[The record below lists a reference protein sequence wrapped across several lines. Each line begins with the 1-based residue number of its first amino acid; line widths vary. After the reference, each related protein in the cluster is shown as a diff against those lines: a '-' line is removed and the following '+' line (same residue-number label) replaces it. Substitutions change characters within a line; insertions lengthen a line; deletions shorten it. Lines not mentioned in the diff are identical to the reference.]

1 MPQQLG
7 VCRPGRPSQDVPP
20 SASLHAV
27 GGIQRT
33 RLVNQQRPWQ
43 LGSLD
48 IGHCE
53 RPRLKRDHQD
63 MQPQRLDFLFVLSQL
78 RQMLSARQ
86 SPEMPVK
93 NQQQP
98 VAPVVFQP
106 VRVPL
111 RVMQRKWHG
120 RFAGSIL
127 HQCLLICSF

>member
-1 MPQQLG
+1 MHP
-7 VCRPGRPSQDVPP
+7 
-20 SASLHAV
+20 
-27 GGIQRT
+27 I
-33 RLVNQQRPWQ
+33 RLVKGSARVDQKRPWELRITDIRHGQ
-43 LGSLD
+43 RSGIEGDHAHFDIPLD
-48 IGHCE
+48 K
-53 RPRLKRDHQD
+53 LWT
-63 MQPQRLDFLFVLSQL
+63 VLSQL

-120 RFAGSIL
+120 RFACSIL
-127 HQCLLICSF
+127 HQCLLMGPTGRNQKVRQAF

>member
-1 MPQQLG
+1 MDIRHGQRSG
-7 VCRPGRPSQDVPP
+7 IESD
-20 SASLHAV
+20 HAHFD
-27 GGIQRT
+27 I
-33 RLVNQQRPWQ
+33 P
-43 LGSLD
+43 LD
-48 IGHCE
+48 K
-53 RPRLKRDHQD
+53 LL
-63 MQPQRLDFLFVLSQL
+63 MVLSQL

-120 RFAGSIL
+120 QFACSIL
-127 HQCLLICSF
+127 HQCLLPRRGRNQKVRQAF